1 MATSQS
7 SSRQLRARPLRY
19 RALTFPGTRKPRRS
33 EATREE
39 KGVWRLETPRMSDQ
53 ALSSG
58 AVVLAFSTGLAVGV
72 VFSLVKLPSPAPPFL
87 GLIGLVGMF
96 TGQRLWP
103 FLASR
108 FFHH

>member
-1 MATSQS
+1 LSQS
-7 SSRQLRARPLRY
+7 RINLPLGLSGR
-19 RALTFPGTRKPRRS
+19 RDSLTN
-33 EATREE
+33 EAWKE
-39 KGVWRLETPRMSDQ
+39 KGEQHRESSDMSDQ
-53 ALSSG
+53 AISYS
-58 AVVLAFSTGLAVGV
+58 AVPLAFATGLAVGV

-96 TGQRLWP
+96 AGQRIWP

>member
-1 MATSQS
+1 MT
-7 SSRQLRARPLRY
+7 
-19 RALTFPGTRKPRRS
+19 
-33 EATREE
+33 
-39 KGVWRLETPRMSDQ
+39 DQ
-53 ALSSG
+53 ALSSSS
-58 AVVLAFSTGLAVGV
+58 VLLAFGTGLAVCV

-108 FFHH
+108 FLHH